1 METQLPP
8 APPRE
13 AVQRWRLVVA
23 RSAIASTIGQRE
35 QQEAWETALGASGL
49 PLAGLDG
56 PKPRA
61 RIVPAAPLS
70 AAIPGEAELVDVY
83 LVERVPAW
91 RVREALA
98 GHLPE
103 AFRLVDLYDIWTGE
117 AALPGRVVASVY
129 RAVVTLPSAGFG
141 STLGAAVASLLAA
154 VALPRERAKGDG
166 VVRYDLRPF
175 VEDVALSVSAGGDAA
190 TLRMT
195 LRHDPEKGI
204 GRPDEV
210 LAELS
215 ARVLATL
222 DVQTLVRESLV
233 LGEAP
238 PPPPPAPRRRPAPR
252 PGGGPSGTPARSPRA
267 RL

>member
-1 METQLPP
+1 M
-8 APPRE
+8 AKE
-13 AVQRWRLVVA
+13 AVQRWRLVLV
-23 RSAIASTIGQRE
+23 RSAITSTTGQRE

-70 AAIPGEAELVDVY
+70 AAIPGEAELVDIH
-83 LVERVPAW
+83 LVERLPAW

-98 GHLPE
+98 AHLPE
-103 AFRLVDLYDIWTGE
+103 AYRLVDLYDVWTGE

-129 RAVVTLPSAGFG
+129 RAVVALPSAGFG
-141 STLGAAVASLLAA
+141 SALGAAVASMLAA
-154 VALPRERAKGDG
+154 PSIPRERAKGEG

-175 VEDVALSVSAGGDAA
+175 VEDVALSISPDGDAA

-222 DVQTLVRESLV
+222 AVQTLVRESLV

-238 PPPPPAPRRRPAPR
+238 PPPPPAPRRRPVPR
-252 PGGGPSGTPARSPRA
+252 PGGGPSAAAGRSPRA